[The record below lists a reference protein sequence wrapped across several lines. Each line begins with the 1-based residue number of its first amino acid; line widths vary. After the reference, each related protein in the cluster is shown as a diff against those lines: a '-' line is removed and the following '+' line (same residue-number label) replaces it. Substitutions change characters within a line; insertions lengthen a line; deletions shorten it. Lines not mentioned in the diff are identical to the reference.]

1 MSRSVH
7 LLATLNSYSASIQ
20 TQKEN
25 TAYYYLHLI
34 YFIGLIDLCFIRTQR
49 KLTSEMAEP
58 LPKYLYCI
66 PFFLAATAFVLAFVG
81 TSCHYINFTD
91 AGTGTDL
98 HFGYWYYQSWS
109 VSNSTTSNSTNTD
122 SVEEIQGESCKLY
135 PSNVNVDSS
144 WQAARVFNLIV
155 IILGGSVLLLDMFQ
169 GCMSTK
175 RNVSFR
181 LGSIGYFICSI
192 CAAFS
197 LLLLDSNVCKN
208 NTLIEEL
215 NGSAQVSFQETVFHF
230 HQ

>member
-1 MSRSVH
+1 
-7 LLATLNSYSASIQ
+7 
-20 TQKEN
+20 
-25 TAYYYLHLI
+25 
-34 YFIGLIDLCFIRTQR
+34 
-49 KLTSEMAEP
+49 MAEP
-58 LPKYLYCI
+58 LPKYLYCT

-122 SVEEIQGESCKLY
+122 SIEEIQGESCKLY

-215 NGSAQVSFQETVFHF
+215 NGSAQVSFQETCSISRGGKSAIAATVLFFAAAVGNALLHPVKKEKRDDGLDEPLVSESSVV
-230 HQ
+230 